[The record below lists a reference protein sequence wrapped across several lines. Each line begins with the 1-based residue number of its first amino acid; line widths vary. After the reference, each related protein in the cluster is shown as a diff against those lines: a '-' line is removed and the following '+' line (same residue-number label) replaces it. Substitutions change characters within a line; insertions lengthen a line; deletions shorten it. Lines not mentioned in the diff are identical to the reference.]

1 MNDILA
7 MIIFT
12 LYPFYTKSNNK
23 KYNNEL
29 FEQWI
34 NNPTNYINDIYCFF
48 NDETE
53 FESDIYYLFYNIMKL
68 GVNKFYEDIDTKKNP
83 EETKTYL
90 IKRCEKVSE
99 QRLKIYSSRL
109 YYHFVN
115 IGLDCGIILQRWIK
129 CLFTREFHP
138 QDCSIIWDAI
148 LANEVENPSK
158 ELEYIDYFSLAMM
171 DFISDELVR
180 KDQNECFK
188 RLFQYPPLESMTT
201 LINLAEKIKERVLQL
216 ENQQKLR
223 EKERLQKKEENK
235 KNNQTKNSMANFF
248 FGAQSPAPMQV
259 TQMPIP
265 MFANNANMF
274 LTPQYN
280 QNVTN
285 QMFQKTN
292 LVIGNKDQSYQV
304 TDNENKNLLK
314 EIKDLVYKYK
324 DVYAKQD
331 KMKMDFLIDKLEKN
345 I

>member
-1 MNDILA
+1 
-7 MIIFT
+7 
-12 LYPFYTKSNNK
+12 
-23 KYNNEL
+23 
-29 FEQWI
+29 
-34 NNPTNYINDIYCFF
+34 
-48 NDETE
+48 
-53 FESDIYYLFYNIMKL
+53 
-68 GVNKFYEDIDTKKNP
+68 
-83 EETKTYL
+83 
-90 IKRCEKVSE
+90 
-99 QRLKIYSSRL
+99 
-109 YYHFVN
+109 
-115 IGLDCGIILQRWIK
+115 
-129 CLFTREFHP
+129 
-138 QDCSIIWDAI
+138 
-148 LANEVENPSK
+148 
-158 ELEYIDYFSLAMM
+158 M

-201 LINLAEKIKERVLQL
+201 LINLAEKIKDRVIQL

-235 KNNQTKNSMANFF
+235 KLNQTKNSMTNFF
-248 FGAQSPAPMQV
+248 FGAQSPTPMQV

-265 MFANNANMF
+265 MFVNNSNMF

-280 QNVTN
+280 QNIPN